1 MIVVDTNVLS
11 ELMRPTPAPRVIAW
25 LRRNAR
31 LIAIPTVALGELRYG
46 VARLPDGKRKRSLHE
61 ALDALVDRFAA
72 SLLAYDV
79 LAANACGVVLARA
92 EAAGRPMSLA
102 DAQIAAIAVVARA
115 ELATRNVADFS
126 TTGLALIDP
135 WQDAGR

>member
-1 MIVVDTNVLS
+1 
-11 ELMRPTPAPRVIAW
+11 MRAAPAPRVVAW

-31 LIAIPTVALGELRYG
+31 LVAIPTVALGELRYG
-46 VARLPDGKRKRSLHE
+46 VARLPDGKRKRSVRE
-61 ALDALVDRFAA
+61 APDALVDRFAA